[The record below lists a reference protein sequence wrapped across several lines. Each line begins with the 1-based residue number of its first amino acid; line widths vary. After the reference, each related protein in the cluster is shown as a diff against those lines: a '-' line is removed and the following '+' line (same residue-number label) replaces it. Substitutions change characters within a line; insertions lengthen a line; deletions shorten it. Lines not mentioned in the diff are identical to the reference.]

1 MEWSTR
7 NSNNE
12 RGLLKSNGPYRLHTT
27 YGPGLISS
35 VRRSRII
42 KLTESVVVG
51 EVKTYG
57 ATSAKV
63 DNNTAKEDSTNQE

>member
-12 RGLLKSNGPYRLHTT
+12 RGLLKSNGPHRLRTT
-27 YGPGLISS
+27 YGLGPVTS
-35 VRRSRII
+35 VRPSKII

-57 ATSAKV
+57 TASAKV
-63 DNNTAKEDSTNQE
+63 DNTVKEDSTNQG